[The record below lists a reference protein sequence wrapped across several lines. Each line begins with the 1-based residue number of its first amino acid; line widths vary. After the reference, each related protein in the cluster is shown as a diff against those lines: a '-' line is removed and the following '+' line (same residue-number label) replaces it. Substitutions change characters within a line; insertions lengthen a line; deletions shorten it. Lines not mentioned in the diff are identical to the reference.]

1 MAKIRVHEL
10 AKEMGIP
17 SKEMVDTLLKLGL
30 EVKNHMSTMEDSQ
43 ASWVRKR
50 LQEKNAPAPNQAEAQ
65 PGSTTAAP
73 EPRSTERT
81 VRRATEPSKPTI
93 PAAGQRPRPGQLPVK
108 ETAKPDIRPSA
119 TSGMQERDRK
129 TEAPSREGEI
139 RPASTGSERRMDAP
153 RTAPGTTGNQVN
165 RQPQPR
171 PSTGPRPDQSSASG
185 GQRPRPMGGADN
197 RPLPPRPGTGPRPTQ
212 PPAGGGQRPRP
223 MGGVDNRPA
232 AARPTSGPRP
242 TSGAAPR
249 SGEQRPSAPSR
260 VPPSRPF
267 AGEAKKPGPGFTP
280 ARPLGGQ
287 SEGAKKP
294 GFMSGPGKPGK
305 KTPPPRPQFTKDYSR
320 PQKKGKHKRKKE
332 ELILVT
338 PERIVVGDSIQV
350 RELAEKL
357 GKGSA
362 EIVKK
367 LMELGIMATINQEID
382 YDTVEILASLYDVS
396 VEREVTQE
404 QQILE
409 EIIDSPESLVPRS
422 PIVTVMGHVDHGK
435 TSLLDKIRKAD
446 VVSGEAGGI
455 TQHIG
460 AYQVTVNGNRITF
473 IDTPGHEA
481 FTAMRARGANLTDIV
496 ILVVAADDGV
506 MPQTIEAINHIK
518 AAKVPFIVA
527 LNKMD
532 KPDVNPDKVM
542 QQLTEYS
549 IVPEQWGGETMFIPV
564 SAKTGMGIDNLL
576 EMVLLLAEMNDLKA
590 NPDRQAEGLVIEGE
604 LDKGKGA
611 VATVL
616 VQKGTLKVG
625 DCIVCGFTWC
635 KVRAMTDYRGRKVE
649 LAYPSMPIEI
659 TGWSDVPE
667 VGEKVQV
674 CDEKIAKEIANLRLS
689 EKKLEDQKLSSRI
702 SLDDFFKQMQNT
714 GMKELNLIIKGD
726 VQGSIEALSQSLL
739 RLSTSEVKVNVIHS
753 AVGAI
758 TETDVMLASASNA
771 IIIGFNVRPDV
782 KARKYG
788 EDEKIDIRMYR
799 VIYEAI
805 DDVKKA
811 MTGLLEPEYREK
823 YLGRAEVRA
832 TFKVPVIGTIAGS
845 YIIDGKLQRNA
856 EIRVLR
862 DSVIIH
868 EGKLASLK
876 RFKDDVKE
884 VLEGYECGIG
894 VKDFNDIKEGDIIE
908 AYTME
913 EIAREL

>member
-1 MAKIRVHEL
+1 V
-10 AKEMGIP
+10 
-17 SKEMVDTLLKLGL
+17 
-30 EVKNHMSTMEDSQ
+30 
-43 ASWVRKR
+43 
-50 LQEKNAPAPNQAEAQ
+50 
-65 PGSTTAAP
+65 
-73 EPRSTERT
+73 
-81 VRRATEPSKPTI
+81 
-93 PAAGQRPRPGQLPVK
+93 AGQ
-108 ETAKPDIRPSA
+108 
-119 TSGMQERDRK
+119 
-129 TEAPSREGEI
+129 
-139 RPASTGSERRMDAP
+139 
-153 RTAPGTTGNQVN
+153 
-165 RQPQPR
+165 
-171 PSTGPRPDQSSASG
+171 
-185 GQRPRPMGGADN
+185 
-197 RPLPPRPGTGPRPTQ
+197 
-212 PPAGGGQRPRP
+212 
-223 MGGVDNRPA
+223 
-232 AARPTSGPRP
+232 
-242 TSGAAPR
+242 
-249 SGEQRPSAPSR
+249 
-260 VPPSRPF
+260 
-267 AGEAKKPGPGFTP
+267 
-280 ARPLGGQ
+280 
-287 SEGAKKP
+287 
-294 GFMSGPGKPGK
+294 GKPGK
-305 KTPPPRPQFTKDYSR
+305 KAAPVKPQFTKDYSR
-320 PQKKGKHKRKKE
+320 PQKKGKHKKKKE
-332 ELILVT
+332 EPILVT
-338 PERIVVGDSIQV
+338 PDHILAGDSVQV

-382 YDTVEILASLYDVS
+382 YDTVEILASLYDVT
-396 VEREVTQE
+396 VEREISEE

-409 EIIDSPESLVPRS
+409 EIVDSQESLVPRS

-460 AYQVTVNGNRITF
+460 AYQVTVSGNRITF

-549 IVPEQWGGETMFIPV
+549 IVPEQWGGDTMFIPV

-590 NPDRQAEGLVIEGE
+590 NPDRQAEGVVIEAQ

-611 VATVL
+611 VASLL

-625 DCIVCGFTWC
+625 DCIICGFTWC
-635 KVRAMTDYRGRKVE
+635 KVRAMTDYRGRKVD
-649 LAYPSMPIEI
+649 LAHPSMPVEI

-667 VGEKVQV
+667 VGERVQV
-674 CDEKIAKEIANLRLS
+674 CDEKVAKEIASLRLS
-689 EKKLEDQKLSSRI
+689 EKKLEDQKKSSKI

-726 VQGSIEALSQSLL
+726 VQGSIEALAQSLL

-832 TFKVPVIGTIAGS
+832 TFKVPNLGIIAGS

-856 EIRVLR
+856 SMRILR
-862 DSVIIH
+862 DSVIIY
-868 EGKLASLK
+868 EGKLDSLK

-884 VLEGYECGIG
+884 VMEGYECGIG

-908 AYTME
+908 GYTME